1 MSVSFELTMTPRFG
15 LEVSPALIAF
25 GELLMLP
32 CAALHDVVEDE
43 LSANAELERLEPG
56 ECPICRGSWTARCPL
71 CGVPGL
77 SGRSRTPDGP
87 PVAPDVPDADSDVQA
102 LRRLVHA
109 EVPAADGAL
118 ADYLIDSLDH
128 HGLFDQCPAEL
139 AAGLGISE
147 ERVVRVVAAIRRCGP
162 PGVGAVGVTECLLLQ
177 LDALEL
183 PDDALARA
191 VITDHL
197 GALGRGHF
205 AAIAQSLGTTREAV
219 RAVLELIRRR
229 LRPYPAFDGAGR
241 SRAVYVMPD
250 VVIRRDGDGFRVD
263 LVEAAL
269 TRLRARPGGPGT
281 GAARMFLA
289 QLRDRWT
296 TLRRITEHLAVR
308 QQAFLA
314 LGPAHL
320 VPLTRAEVA
329 VALDLHESTVSRA
342 VADKYVLMP
351 DGTTSPLAAFF
362 TGSGGADETMRRILG
377 ATDGRL
383 SDQQLADRLRD
394 AGFPM
399 ARRTVA
405 KHRARLGFTAA
416 ALR

>member
-1 MSVSFELTMTPRFG
+1 MTPRFG

-32 CAALHDVVEDE
+32 CAALRDLVEDE

-71 CGVPGL
+71 CGVPV
-77 SGRSRTPDGP
+77 RNRTADGP
-87 PVAPDVPDADSDVQA
+87 APSADVPDTGADTDVQA
-102 LRRLVHA
+102 LRRLVRA

-128 HGLFDQCPAEL
+128 HGLFDQDPAEL
-139 AAGLGISE
+139 AAALGVPAD
-147 ERVVRVVAAIRRCGP
+147 RVTGVVAAIRRCGP
-162 PGVGAVGVTECLLLQ
+162 PGVGATGVAECLLLQ
-177 LDALEL
+177 LDALGL
-183 PDDALARA
+183 ADDALARR
-191 VITDHL
+191 VIADHL

-205 AAIAQSLGTTREAV
+205 AAIAETLGTTREAV

-229 LRPYPAFDGAGR
+229 LRPYPAFDGAGG
-241 SRAVYVMPD
+241 SRPAYVVPD
-250 VVIRRDGDGFRVD
+250 VVIRPDGDGFRVE
-263 LVEAAL
+263 LVEAAVN
-269 TRLRARPGGPGT
+269 RLRVRPGGPGS
-281 GAARMFLA
+281 GAARLFLA

-296 TLRRITEHLAVR
+296 TLRRITELVADR
-308 QQAFLA
+308 QHAFLA
-314 LGPAHL
+314 RGAAHL

-329 VALDLHESTVSRA
+329 ADLDLHESTVSRA

-351 DGTTSPLAAFF
+351 DGTTAALAAFF
-362 TGSGGADETMRRILG
+362 SGCGGADEALRRILG
-377 ATDGRL
+377 AARGPL

-394 AGFPM
+394 AGYPM

-405 KHRARLGFTAA
+405 KHRARLGFTSV